1 MHMHMHGY
9 LMHAHV
15 PDAASGWYMHMHM
28 QEWARMPH
36 AHLPCMHM
44 TPPLAHA
51 AAGADTDPT
60 LSITSSLP

>member
-1 MHMHMHGY
+1 
-9 LMHAHV
+9 
-15 PDAASGWYMHMHM
+15 MHMHM
-28 QEWARMPH
+28 QEWERMPH